1 MQYEE
6 AVSTLLNVNAVTG
19 FMGVVIAVIVLFL
32 LGGQA
37 VKLWRELFSKPKQA
51 EDAHFDQHVKDS
63 HERFERGE
71 RHIAENHDNIMDLRE
86 GLRVSCIANIALL
99 NHAIHNG
106 NTDEMTHALMELNN
120 YLINRK

>member
-6 AVSTLLNVNAVTG
+6 AVNTLLNVNAIAG
-19 FMGVVIAVIVLFL
+19 FMVVVIAAIVLFL

-37 VKLWRELFSKPKQA
+37 VKMWRELFRKPKLD
-51 EDAHFDQHVKDS
+51 EDANFHRHVKDS
-63 HERFERGE
+63 SERFERGE
-71 RHIAENHDNIMDLRE
+71 RSIAENHDNILDLRE

-106 NTDEMTHALMELNN
+106 NTDEMTHALTELNN

>member
-1 MQYEE
+1 MQYDE
-6 AVSTLLNVNAVTG
+6 AVNTLLNVNAVTG
-19 FMGVVIAVIVLFL
+19 FMGVVIAVTVLFL

-37 VKLWRELFSKPKQA
+37 IKMWRELFAKPKQDENA
-51 EDAHFDQHVKDS
+51 CFDQHVKDS
-63 HERFERGE
+63 SERFERGE
-71 RHIAENHDNIMDLRE
+71 RNIAENHDNILDLRE

-106 NTDEMTHALMELNN
+106 NTDEMTHALTELNN